1 MTTLTKK
8 DVARRV
14 AELMDEPIYKS
25 EPWVTA
31 VVTSI
36 SDLLL
41 QADPEVRIEL
51 RDFGVFEV
59 KKTRAKPKARNP
71 KTNETVFIPSRRKTH
86 FKPSKKLEECA
97 PDAAVRT
104 GLRSARRRRR
114 LRARQSS
121 GHRVSGLRLAPRIVG
136 VDYGSKRTGLAVAD
150 PLGLF
155 ARPLGTFAPGHA
167 TVELVKLDAREG
179 VAVIALG
186 WPFEPDGAEGEA
198 VERVRSFEGRLRKAL
213 PQTEIVRVDERYSST
228 HAVSQLRQAGASRRV
243 RREKGLVDAAAA
255 CVILEDYLRDR

>member
-1 MTTLTKK
+1 LTTLTKK

-31 VVTSI
+31 VVTAM

-86 FKPSKKLEECA
+86 FKPSKKLKSVLQTPLADLDYEVPEG
-97 PDAAVRT
+97 AADYASMP
-104 GLRSARRRRR
+104 SA
-114 LRARQSS
+114 S
-121 GHRVSGLRLAPRIVG
+121 V
-136 VDYGSKRTGLAVAD
+136 
-150 PLGLF
+150 
-155 ARPLGTFAPGHA
+155 
-167 TVELVKLDAREG
+167 
-179 VAVIALG
+179 
-186 WPFEPDGAEGEA
+186 
-198 VERVRSFEGRLRKAL
+198 
-213 PQTEIVRVDERYSST
+213 
-228 HAVSQLRQAGASRRV
+228 
-243 RREKGLVDAAAA
+243 
-255 CVILEDYLRDR
+255 